1 MTIEIDQSG
10 KLEQL
15 DTDTIIAFSNAKNGA
30 NYLKA
35 GTKRKVIQA
44 LRTTLI
50 PKKELYP
57 ILFAILVFLLVG
69 PLKEKTSTIILD
81 EEYTGKNDI
90 VKETLEKLLVKQFK
104 EKWQGIIRVS
114 QIGKHSPAHILA
126 WETHRQKSRLGIRRI
141 TEEEIIKFLT

>member
-15 DTDTIIAFSNAKNGA
+15 DTDTVVAFSNNKSGA
-30 NYLKA
+30 IYIKA
-35 GTKRKVIQA
+35 GTKRKVIQT

-57 ILFAILVFLLVG
+57 ILFAILAFLLVS
-69 PLKEKTSTIILD
+69 PQNEKTSTIILD
-81 EEYTGKNDI
+81 EEYTGKNDV

-114 QIGKHSPAHILA
+114 QIGKHSPAHIIA
-126 WETHRQKSRLGIRRI
+126 WETHRQKPRTGIRRI
-141 TEEEIIKFLT
+141 NEEEIIKFLK